1 MIRQLRA
8 HGDCPKAYQLA
19 FQRMKP
25 EGLRNRIALVYK
37 PYHLIHYK

>member
-8 HGDCPKAYQLA
+8 HGDCPKAYQLT

-25 EGLRNRIALVYK
+25 EGFADGKASDVDFVD
-37 PYHLIHYK
+37 YH